1 MADIG
6 FDGTLSLE
14 SGAPKLSFM
23 DEPVI
28 EANEKLAYAVAD
40 RLRKMV
46 LEFKKE
52 KAEYASC
59 SIRVSP
65 PSSKKSSVP
74 QWHG

>member
-1 MADIG
+1 MADIE

-23 DEPVI
+23 DEPAI
-28 EANEKLAYAVAD
+28 EANEKLAFAVAD

-52 KAEYASC
+52 KAE
-59 SIRVSP
+59 
-65 PSSKKSSVP
+65 
-74 QWHG
+74 